1 MMERII
7 CLAIGYVFGLF
18 QTSYIIGKMHHTDI
32 RQHGSGNAGTTNA
45 FRTFG
50 KKAGALTLLGDCLK
64 CVFAIA
70 AVRLIF
76 RGSCGDIL
84 PLLSMYA
91 AAGCV
96 LGHNFPFYM
105 NFKGGKGIA
114 ASVGMILAFDWRIF
128 LICAVIFFGLFFS
141 MHYVSLCSVS
151 SYISALIILI
161 IFGEMGFYGM
171 ERAYTLEMYLVMGAL
186 TLLALYRHRTNIQRL
201 MNGTENKIY
210 LGGKAGKKKD

>member
-84 PLLSMYA
+84 PLLSYYYK
-91 AAGCV
+91 CV
-96 LGHNFPFYM
+96 LHNFRL
-105 NFKGGKGIA
+105 G
-114 ASVGMILAFDWRIF
+114 SVY
-128 LICAVIFFGLFFS
+128 FGFS
-141 MHYVSLCSVS
+141 V
-151 SYISALIILI
+151 
-161 IFGEMGFYGM
+161 
-171 ERAYTLEMYLVMGAL
+171 
-186 TLLALYRHRTNIQRL
+186 
-201 MNGTENKIY
+201 
-210 LGGKAGKKKD
+210 